1 MKLAQ
6 RFIASNAET
15 ITINDSS
22 IDTVNKQLNAV
33 FPKRDIK
40 ADGITSTIEEYID
53 KNWTYWTQGEQPDT
67 GWNLT
72 IDGVIYHVNS
82 SEVKSKNKEVIEIIK
97 QNQDKL
103 LNVDNGKLSARGIV
117 N

>member
-1 MKLAQ
+1 MQESMKLAQ

-22 IDTVNKQLNAV
+22 IDTVNKQLSAV

-82 SEVKSKNKEVIEIIK
+82 SEVKSKNKE
-97 QNQDKL
+97 
-103 LNVDNGKLSARGIV
+103 
-117 N
+117 

>member
-1 MKLAQ
+1 MANVLNNIVVNRAECYSHNKGAFVMQESMKLAQ

-22 IDTVNKQLNAV
+22 VDTVNKQLSAV

-53 KNWTYWTQGEQPDT
+53 KNWSYWVQGE
-67 GWNLT
+67 
-72 IDGVIYHVNS
+72 
-82 SEVKSKNKEVIEIIK
+82 
-97 QNQDKL
+97 
-103 LNVDNGKLSARGIV
+103 
-117 N
+117 

>member
-1 MKLAQ
+1 M
-6 RFIASNAET
+6 
-15 ITINDSS
+15 
-22 IDTVNKQLNAV
+22 
-33 FPKRDIK
+33 
-40 ADGITSTIEEYID
+40 
-53 KNWTYWTQGEQPDT
+53 
-67 GWNLT
+67 
-72 IDGVIYHVNS
+72 IYHVNS